1 MIDVAI
7 VDDSAVG
14 REFLAHLLRE
24 DPSIRIM
31 TSLPSG
37 KSAVEFL
44 KDRKKNRLPLPH
56 VMIMDIVM
64 PGMDGF
70 EATREIM
77 GSTPI
82 PIIIASSTMD
92 QASAEKTFQAMS
104 AGAVA
109 AVQKPPGFASPEYSK
124 KRDELIR
131 LVKSM
136 SKVPVIRRWIKS
148 PYPSFALNAETCD
161 KKFQERKAS
170 GGFSVV
176 AIGASTGGP
185 AALQALLADLPKPFP
200 LPILVVQH
208 IASGFVQAMADWMA
222 TVTGQAMTLGTTGEK
237 AEPGRVYLAP
247 DNLHMTLAKD
257 GTIRLLDRESEHG
270 QKPSV
275 SCLFASVAENAGNK
289 AIGIL
294 LTGMGEDGA
303 AELGLMRKAGAL
315 TIAQDRDSCVVYGM
329 PGMAEK
335 LRSAEYFLSPKEIAI
350 LLIRCAGLANL
361 DAKKG
366 EP

>member
-7 VDDSAVG
+7 VDDSAVA

-24 DPSIRIM
+24 DPSIRVM
-31 TSLPSG
+31 AALPNG

-44 KDRKKNRLPLPH
+44 KDRKENRLPLPH
-56 VMIMDIVM
+56 VMVMDIVM

-136 SKVPVIRRWIKS
+136 SKVPVIRRWIKN
-148 PYPSFALNAETCD
+148 PTRSFALSAESCE
-161 KKFQERKAS
+161 KKCQERKAS
-170 GGFSVV
+170 GGFSVI

-185 AALQALLADLPKPFP
+185 AALQALLAELPKPFP

-208 IASGFVQAMADWMA
+208 IATGFVQAMAEWMT
-222 TVTGQAMTLGTTGEK
+222 TVTGHTITLAQTGEK
-237 AEPGRVYLAP
+237 IIPGRVYLAP

-257 GTIRLLDRESEHG
+257 GTIHLLDRESDHG

-275 SCLFASVAENAGNK
+275 GRLFSTVAENAGNK

-303 AELGLMRKAGAL
+303 AELGLLRKAGAL
-315 TIAQDRDSCVVYGM
+315 TIAQDRGSCVVYGM

-335 LRSAEYFLSPKEIAI
+335 LGSAEYFMPPREIATM
-350 LLIRCAGLANL
+350 LVRCAGLANI
-361 DAKKG
+361 DAKKE